1 MGSEQRVF
9 ILVPRNQLNPFRS
22 VTCCSSHLLLSS
34 FPLSCIHTIPYH
46 TIPYHSAMPVLERG
60 TGLDRSFHKLPVLLV
75 DDFAMITPDLLRQ
88 VRRDCTGEPA
98 GSIVVVY
105 AIALRSIASDCL
117 GLAHRTNEANLPHI
131 NTWSVLTSYRTSHL
145 LCRHMWKRCITQ
157 RIRRV
162 RSGTIED

>member
-1 MGSEQRVF
+1 M
-9 ILVPRNQLNPFRS
+9 PF
-22 VTCCSSHLLLSS
+22 LSS
-34 FPLSCIHTIPYH
+34 SIVFFPLVLHPHH

-131 NTWSVLTSYRTSHL
+131 SVLTSYRTSHL